1 MTKIYPPII
10 STTEWTESTYASIK
24 KGRHVFAVCK
34 PKDGIIHES
43 EWVELGK
50 WLGDFSGEL
59 VGVQIQ
65 ADQIL
70 QFTQFLWDLTIEIV
84 PVQLPANN
92 RSPLSQS
99 RSTPH
104 LNYRKKNSRID
115 MGAYRYLR
123 FTRRPSS
130 GPREPE
136 ILEFPKSLKH
146 LPEEE
151 SDNTIIGMNVTKRN
165 YWTRKT

>member
-1 MTKIYPPII
+1 MTKIYPPTI

-70 QFTQFLWDLTIEIV
+70 QLTQFLWDLAIEIV

-104 LNYRKKNSRID
+104 LNYRKKFSNWHGRIQVFEVHKAPELRAE
-115 MGAYRYLR
+115 GAGDIGV
-123 FTRRPSS
+123 PQV
-130 GPREPE
+130 PE
-136 ILEFPKSLKH
+136 TFA
-146 LPEEE
+146 
-151 SDNTIIGMNVTKRN
+151 GGRVR
-165 YWTRKT
+165 

>member
-1 MTKIYPPII
+1 MTKIYPPTI

-84 PVQLPANN
+84 PVQLPAN

-104 LNYRKKNSRID
+104 LNYRKKNLQLTQAHTGIWGSQGARAQGRGSR
-115 MGAYRYLR
+115 RYWSSPSPWNIC
-123 FTRRPSS
+123 RRKSQTTQSS
-130 GPREPE
+130 ECHE
-136 ILEFPKSLKH
+136 TQLL
-146 LPEEE
+146 
-151 SDNTIIGMNVTKRN
+151 N
-165 YWTRKT
+165 